1 MELDAFLT
9 LIKDYDLPTILIGV
23 LAYIYINKKLTVV
36 DNAVNNRPA
45 GSPTLSQEVS
55 EIHRKVDVSAV
66 KQDYITKELDA
77 HRKVDEETFEDI
89 ATDFKKIKGDISS
102 INRKIR
108 KGA

>member
-1 MELDAFLT
+1 MELDALLT

-55 EIHRKVDVSAV
+55 EIHRKVDVSSV

-77 HRKVDEETFEDI
+77 HREVDEVMFKDI
-89 ATDFKKIKGDISS
+89 ARDFKDVKSEIESINNKIKK
-102 INRKIR
+102 R
-108 KGA
+108 A